1 MQKMVTRKSRKGSL
15 SLEAVLV
22 LPVILLLLISF
33 LGMQSA
39 ITAEIK
45 LKGALDRTA
54 AELALLSPLAQA
66 IGPILAESD
75 ERSVD
80 GDEGSRVD
88 DASSVD
94 GVQSEPADGTTLID
108 DLEQVV
114 GEIIPGFSLEELAR
128 DFLLDATSTAV
139 LGQILQQRIEYWL
152 LETGTGQSTD
162 SGLAASQWEKH
173 LVNRRIYLD
182 WRVAQRQLW
191 LCLSYRLS
199 TPLGWTDRQIRS
211 IVPLWFD
218 DLDVIK
224 ASNGELADG
233 AVWLLD
239 NFSRG
244 QIIRREMGGD
254 LPYDFPV
261 IARFAGGEAIMIKSL
276 DLTAPGYQ
284 QMGALLDQTGSY
296 LDALAGFA
304 GATYERADK
313 VVVVEPDE
321 IASRRLILVVPGNAS
336 QSWLSDAWSELNRQ
350 AFSKGVVLQIV
361 THGDSTRYAPQ
372 AAASLVS

>member
-1 MQKMVTRKSRKGSL
+1 MATRQSRKGSL
-15 SLEAVLV
+15 SLEAALV

-75 ERSVD
+75 ASTVD
-80 GDEGSRVD
+80 STQGESAG
-88 DASSVD
+88 
-94 GVQSEPADGTTLID
+94 GTILIA
-108 DLEQVV
+108 DLEQAV
-114 GEIIPGFSLEELAR
+114 GEIIPGFSLEDLAR
-128 DFLLDATSTAV
+128 DFLLDASSTAV
-139 LGQILQQRIEYWL
+139 LGQVLQQRIEYWL
-152 LETGTGQSTD
+152 QETGTGQSTD
-162 SGLAASQWEKH
+162 SGSAASQWEKQ
-173 LVNRRIYLD
+173 LADRRIYLD
-182 WRVAQRQLW
+182 WRVTQKQLW

-211 IVPLWFD
+211 IVPLWFG
-218 DLDVIK
+218 DLDAII
-224 ASNGELADG
+224 ASDGELADG
-233 AVWLLD
+233 SVWLLD
-239 NFSRG
+239 NFTRG

-284 QMGALLDQTGSY
+284 QLDTLLDQAGSY
-296 LDALAGFA
+296 LDALAGFK
-304 GATYERADK
+304 GATYERPDK
-313 VVVVEPDE
+313 VVIVEPDE
-321 IASRRLILVVPGNAS
+321 IASRRLILVVPANAS
-336 QSWLSDAWSELNRQ
+336 QSWLGDAWSELNRQ
-350 AFSKGVVLQIV
+350 ALAMGVVLQIV
-361 THGDSTRYAPQ
+361 THGDSTRYVSQ